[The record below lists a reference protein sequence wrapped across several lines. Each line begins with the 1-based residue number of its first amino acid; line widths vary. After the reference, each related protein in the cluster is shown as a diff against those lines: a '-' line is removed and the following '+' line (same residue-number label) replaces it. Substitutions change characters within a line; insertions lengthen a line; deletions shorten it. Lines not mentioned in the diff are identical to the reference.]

1 MDSQV
6 TEAVYRDGVLK
17 PLGDVALHQ
26 DERVRLTI
34 ERHEPL
40 PEDRQLALNRLRAGI
55 AEMCFFLDGR
65 LPAREELHDRI

>member
-17 PLGDVALHQ
+17 PLGDVALEQ
-26 DERVRLTI
+26 DECVRLTI
-34 ERHEPL
+34 ERHDPSR
-40 PEDRQLALNRLRAGI
+40 EDRQLALNRLRAGI
-55 AEMCFFLDGR
+55 AEMRFFLDGP